1 MLPAQDDLETAHSL
15 VNHTYSKENRTS
27 SQYSLASD
35 TSVKELMP
43 SEDGNSINVEHQI
56 TGTRTGI
63 EEYSEMDA
71 TDTRL
76 NYYFIFFSER
86 DPLALLTF
94 ARFFLAFLSICKQ
107 SCLSKGFSVNVV

>member
-1 MLPAQDDLETAHSL
+1 MSPAQEGLDMADSL
-15 VNHTYSKENRTS
+15 VIHTYSKENRTS

-35 TSVKELMP
+35 TSIKELLF
-43 SEDGNSINVEHQI
+43 SEDGNSIDVEHQT
-56 TGTRTGI
+56 TGARIGA

-94 ARFFLAFLSICKQ
+94 TMFFLAFLLICT
-107 SCLSKGFSVNVV
+107 